1 MRRGR
6 PVTEDDGTITLMDA
20 DGRVRFVPSAA
31 VRSRTL
37 CPEAEQVPSSTVYV
51 QGWYAEDTALEW
63 MAPKQRRTEPD
74 PRCQGRPVR
83 TE

>member
-37 CPEAEQVPSSTVYV
+37 CPEAEQVPSSSVYV
-51 QGWYAEDTALEW
+51 QERLGPRAGTVCGG
-63 MAPKQRRTEPD
+63 QRAGVDGAKR
-74 PRCQGRPVR
+74 
-83 TE
+83 